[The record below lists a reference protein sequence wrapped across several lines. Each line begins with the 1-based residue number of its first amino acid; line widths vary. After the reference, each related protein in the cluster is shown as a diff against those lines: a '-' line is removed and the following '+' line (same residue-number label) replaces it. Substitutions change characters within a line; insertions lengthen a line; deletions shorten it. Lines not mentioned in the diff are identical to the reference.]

1 MADNDFSTLF
11 DLLPI
16 GAYRSSPDGRQ
27 LRANRA
33 LVRLDGYDTEAEML
47 AATQDLA
54 REWYVDPNRRAQ
66 FKALL
71 AEHGLVRD
79 FVSEVYRHKTRERIW
94 VRVHAHAVRDATGA
108 VGYYEGTVEDITEQR
123 RAQLETEANERRFRA
138 LTEKAPVLTVICGER
153 GELSYV
159 SPASVRMLG
168 VSGETMVGRSL
179 FEWIHP
185 DDLAQAWA
193 EHARVL
199 AFENSGE
206 ESIHRFAHADGS
218 WRYLAAVAS
227 NCLADEAVR
236 GVVVHFRDVTEA
248 QLAKQELIES
258 EARFRRLTELSSD
271 WYWEIDNQFR
281 VVRMETGNRSFN
293 SILKNSPIG
302 KTRQEIAGVP
312 ADDPV
317 WAAHQAVMES
327 HQPFHD
333 FETQRVAPDGN
344 VYWHTVSGTP
354 MFDGQGNFLGYC
366 GVGRDVTDRM
376 RAQEA
381 IRQLAFHDVLTGL
394 PNRRLLMDRIQQAL
408 VASARSQQTGA
419 LLFLDLDNFK
429 TLNDAFGHDVGDALL
444 QIVAGRL
451 GACVRATDTVARLG
465 GDEFVVLLQDEGD
478 SADAATVQAGRIA
491 LKILQSL
498 REPYDIG
505 PCRHQCSISIGAVV
519 LDDPLRSPHDY
530 LRRADL
536 AMYQAKASGRNT
548 LCFYAEG

>member
-1 MADNDFSTLF
+1 VADNDFSTLF

-27 LRANRA
+27 LRANPA
-33 LVRLDGYDTEAEML
+33 LVRLDGYETEAEML
-47 AATQDLA
+47 AATRDLA
-54 REWYVDPNRRAQ
+54 REWYVDPNRREQ

-71 AEHGLVRD
+71 DAHGRVQD

-94 VRVHAHAVRDATGA
+94 VRVHAHVVRDEAGAVR
-108 VGYYEGTVEDITEQR
+108 YYEGTVEDITEQR
-123 RAQLETEANERRFRA
+123 RAQIETEANERRFRA
-138 LTEKAPVLTVICGER
+138 LTEKAPVLTVVCGEM
-153 GELSYV
+153 GELSYA
-159 SPASVRMLG
+159 SPAALSLLGVTGESMLG
-168 VSGETMVGRSL
+168 RNI
-179 FEWIHP
+179 FEWLHP
-185 DDLAQAWA
+185 DDVASARA

-199 AFENSGE
+199 ARQHSGQ
-206 ESIHRFAHADGS
+206 ESIHRFAHADGG
-218 WRYLAAVAS
+218 WRFLAAVAS
-227 NCLADEAVR
+227 NCLNDDAVR

-248 QLAKQELIES
+248 QIANQKLVES

-271 WYWEIDNQFR
+271 WYWELDEQFR
-281 VVRMETGNRSFN
+281 IVRMETGKRSFH
-293 SILKNSPIG
+293 SVLKTSPIG
-302 KTRQEIAGVP
+302 KTRREIAGVP
-312 ADDPV
+312 DDDPA
-317 WAAHQAVMES
+317 WAAHQAVLDA

-333 FETQRVAPDGN
+333 FETQRVAPDGS

-354 MFDGQGNFLGYC
+354 MFDGQGNFRGYC

-394 PNRRLLMDRIQQAL
+394 PNRRLLMDRLQQAL
-408 VASARSQQTGA
+408 VASVRTQQTGA

-444 QIVAGRL
+444 EQVALRL
-451 GACVRATDTVARLG
+451 KACVRATDTVARLG
-465 GDEFVVLLQDEGD
+465 GDEFVVLLENEGD
-478 SADAATVQAGRIA
+478 SVESATLQAGRIG

-505 PCRHQCSISIGAVV
+505 PCRHQCSISVGAVV
-519 LDDPLRSPHDY
+519 LDDPSLSPHDY

-536 AMYQAKASGRNT
+536 AMYQAKSAGRNT
-548 LCFYAEG
+548 LCFYTEG

>member
-1 MADNDFSTLF
+1 VADNDFSTLF
-11 DLLPI
+11 ELLPI

-27 LRANRA
+27 LRANPA

-54 REWYVDPNRRAQ
+54 REWYVDPDRRAQ

-79 FVSEVYRHKTRERIW
+79 FVSEVYRHKTREKIW
-94 VRVHAHAVRDATGA
+94 VRVHAHVVRDASGA
-108 VGYYEGTVEDITEQR
+108 VSYYEGTVEDITQQR

-138 LTEKAPVLTVICGER
+138 LTERAPVLTVICGEH

-159 SPASVRMLG
+159 SSASISMLG
-168 VSGETMVGRSL
+168 VPGDAMIGRSL
-179 FEWIHP
+179 FEWVHA
-185 DDLAQAWA
+185 DDLAQARA
-193 EHARVL
+193 EHERVL
-199 AFENSGE
+199 AFDRGPA
-206 ESIHRFAHADGS
+206 ESIHRYAHADGS

-227 NCLADEAVR
+227 NGLADDAVG
-236 GVVVHFRDVTEA
+236 GVVMHFRDVTQEHV
-248 QLAKQELIES
+248 AKQELIAS

-271 WYWEIDNQFR
+271 WYWEVDSQFR
-281 VVRMETGNRSFN
+281 IVRMETGKRSFN
-293 SILKNSPIG
+293 SVLTSSPIG
-302 KTRQEIAGVP
+302 KTRQEVAGVP

-317 WAAHQAVMES
+317 WAAHQAVLES

-333 FETQRVAPDGN
+333 FETQRVAPDGS

-354 MFDGQGNFLGYC
+354 MFDGQGGFLGYC

-408 VASARSQQTGA
+408 VASTRSQQTGA

-444 QIVAGRL
+444 QQVAGRL
-451 GACVRATDTVARLG
+451 AVCVRASDTVARLG
-465 GDEFVVLLQDEGD
+465 GDEFVVLLQNEGD
-478 SADAATVQAGRIA
+478 SAQAATAQAGRIA

-530 LRRADL
+530 LRMADL

-548 LCFYAEG
+548 LCFYAQD

>member
-27 LRANRA
+27 LRANPA

-47 AATQDLA
+47 AATRDLA
-54 REWYVDPNRRAQ
+54 REWYVDPTRREQ

-71 AEHGLVRD
+71 DAHGRVRD

-94 VRVHAHAVRDATGA
+94 VRVHAHVVRDSTGA
-108 VGYYEGTVEDITEQR
+108 VLYYEGTVEDITEQR

-138 LTEKAPVLTVICGER
+138 LTEKAPVLTVVCGES

-159 SPASVRMLG
+159 SPAARLVLGVDAEAMLG
-168 VSGETMVGRSL
+168 RNI

-185 DDLAQAWA
+185 EDVTLARD

-199 AFENSGE
+199 RFENSGQ
-206 ESIHRFAHADGS
+206 ESIHRFAHADGD

-248 QLAKQELIES
+248 QIAKQKLVES
-258 EARFRRLTELSSD
+258 EARFRSLTELSSD
-271 WYWEIDNQFR
+271 WYWELDEQFR
-281 VVRMETGNRSFN
+281 VVRMESGDRSFN
-293 SILKNSPIG
+293 SILKTSPIG
-302 KTRQEIAGVP
+302 KTRQEIAGV
-312 ADDPV
+312 ANDDPV
-317 WAAHQAVMES
+317 WAAHQAVLEA

-333 FETQRVAPDGN
+333 FETQRTAPDGS
-344 VYWHTVSGTP
+344 VYWHAVSGTP
-354 MFDGQGNFLGYC
+354 MFDNQGGFRGYC

-408 VASARSQQTGA
+408 VASARSQQTGV

-444 QIVAGRL
+444 QQVATRL
-451 GACVRATDTVARLG
+451 RACVRATDTVARLG
-465 GDEFVVLLQDEGD
+465 GDEFVVLLEDEGD
-478 SADAATVQAGRIA
+478 TAEAATLQAGRIG

-505 PCRHQCSISIGAVV
+505 ACRHQCSISIGAVV
-519 LDDPLRSPHDY
+519 LDDPTHSPHDY

-536 AMYQAKASGRNT
+536 AMYQAKAGGRNN
-548 LCFYAEG
+548 LRFYSEG